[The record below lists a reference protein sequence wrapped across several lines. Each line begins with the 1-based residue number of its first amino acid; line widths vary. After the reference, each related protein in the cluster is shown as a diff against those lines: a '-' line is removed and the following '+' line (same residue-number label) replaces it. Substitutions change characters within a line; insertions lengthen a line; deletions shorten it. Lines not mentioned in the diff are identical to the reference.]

1 MNYKRE
7 EVKVWD
13 LLLPPG
19 SFLSIQIHWPPQWWL
34 PASITQKNKKK
45 FLEVIDIL
53 SSLIVVMASQVCVM
67 SKLKNMYTLEMYD
80 YFVYQLE
87 LKDFFFKLEVLS

>member
-1 MNYKRE
+1 
-7 EVKVWD
+7 
-13 LLLPPG
+13 
-19 SFLSIQIHWPPQWWL
+19 
-34 PASITQKNKKK
+34 
-45 FLEVIDIL
+45 
-53 SSLIVVMASQVCVM
+53 M